1 MASGMNTLI
10 IIGAQLGAI
19 LSLGSESVS
28 RIVEV
33 SPERRRA
40 RFLMSFLSRYEFH
53 PVQLATSQPFS
64 FSVLFFFFPFLSF
77 FFFLIARFNSL
88 IA

>member
-10 IIGAQLGAI
+10 IIDAQLGAI

-53 PVQLATSQPFS
+53 PVQLATSRPFS
-64 FSVLFFFFPFLSF
+64 FSLLFFFLSSLF